1 MTLAAGTRLGPY
13 EITAPIGAGGM
24 GEVYKARDTRLG
36 RDVAI
41 KVLPDHLSRDAGRR
55 ERFEREARAV
65 SSLNHPHIC
74 TLFDI
79 GSQGGVD
86 FLVMEHLEG
95 ETLADRLKK
104 GALLPEQVMPSAIQI
119 ADALDKAHRQGVV
132 HRDLKPGNVMLTK
145 SGAKLLDFGL
155 AKLRDGGEAGSAA
168 GSVLPTATRNLTAEG
183 TILGTFQYMAPEQ
196 LEGKEADAR
205 TDIFALGV
213 LLYEMATGRKAFEGN
228 SQASLIASIL
238 KEQPRPI
245 AELQPVSPAGLDRVV
260 RACLAKDPEER
271 IQTAHDVKL
280 QLQWVADGGLASGT
294 TSREMPAS
302 QVAGAVSGVARRGGV
317 PGWLLWP
324 AAAALAAVLFAA
336 GYLVH
341 APAPPPVMRV
351 NLDLPPKTQ
360 LDGQNTSLALSPDGK
375 TLAFAATGPEG
386 KRMLWVRALDSLQ
399 AQPLAGTED
408 ATYPFW
414 SPDGRSLGFF
424 ADRKLKKIQA
434 SGGTAQTL
442 CDAIDGRGASW
453 GAEGVIVF
461 SPAPFGGLS
470 QVSAA
475 GGAPSA
481 ATTPEDDGT
490 THRLPRF
497 LPDGRRLLFFTGHP
511 GKDQQN
517 GIHALH
523 LGTKKVTLVANE
535 NSEGRYVSPG
545 FLTFVREGNLMAQ
558 PMDLR
563 TLRLSGE
570 AVPVAEKVQFNPAR
584 WTGAFTFSETGLMLY
599 EAGASITKA
608 RLAWFDAQGK
618 EIKSLGEP
626 ASILEVALSPDAQR
640 AVATVLNN
648 AGTSDLW
655 MYDLVRGVG
664 SRFTFQPEGAYAP
677 VWSPDGRQV
686 AYSGFGYRLFI
697 KAADGASEPRAVLE
711 ETGGNHQVDDWSPDG
726 KTLLFWKQSAKTGFD
741 IFLLPVTGEARPQPL
756 IVTAA
761 GERFASFSPDSRW
774 LLYVSDES
782 GRRELYVVSYPG
794 AGGKWQI
801 STAGGAG
808 GGWVENGRR
817 IIYGDLDSRLF
828 SVNVAAQ
835 GANLVIGAPRPI
847 FGGRPSPDVLAVAK
861 DGQRF
866 LAAVPQEEST
876 SPMLVLVSDWTSGLK
891 TR

>member
-1 MTLAAGTRLGPY
+1 
-13 EITAPIGAGGM
+13 
-24 GEVYKARDTRLG
+24 
-36 RDVAI
+36 
-41 KVLPDHLSRDAGRR
+41 
-55 ERFEREARAV
+55 
-65 SSLNHPHIC
+65 
-74 TLFDI
+74 
-79 GSQGGVD
+79 
-86 FLVMEHLEG
+86 
-95 ETLADRLKK
+95 
-104 GALLPEQVMPSAIQI
+104 
-119 ADALDKAHRQGVV
+119 
-132 HRDLKPGNVMLTK
+132 
-145 SGAKLLDFGL
+145 
-155 AKLRDGGEAGSAA
+155 
-168 GSVLPTATRNLTAEG
+168 
-183 TILGTFQYMAPEQ
+183 
-196 LEGKEADAR
+196 
-205 TDIFALGV
+205 
-213 LLYEMATGRKAFEGN
+213 
-228 SQASLIASIL
+228 
-238 KEQPRPI
+238 
-245 AELQPVSPAGLDRVV
+245 
-260 RACLAKDPEER
+260 
-271 IQTAHDVKL
+271 
-280 QLQWVADGGLASGT
+280 
-294 TSREMPAS
+294 
-302 QVAGAVSGVARRGGV
+302 
-317 PGWLLWP
+317 
-324 AAAALAAVLFAA
+324 
-336 GYLVH
+336 
-341 APAPPPVMRV
+341 
-351 NLDLPPKTQ
+351 
-360 LDGQNTSLALSPDGK
+360 
-375 TLAFAATGPEG
+375 
-386 KRMLWVRALDSLQ
+386 MLWVRSLDSLQ

-481 ATTPEDDGT
+481 VTTPEDDGT

-497 LPDGRRLLFFTGHP
+497 LPDGRRLLFFAGHP
-511 GKDQQN
+511 GKDKDN
-517 GIHALH
+517 GIHALD
-523 LGTKKVTLVANE
+523 LGTKKVTLLANE
-535 NSEGRYVSPG
+535 NSEGRYVAPG
-545 FLTFVREGNLMAQ
+545 YLTFIREGNLMAQ
-558 PMDLR
+558 PMDPK
-563 TLRLSGE
+563 TQRLSGE
-570 AVPVAEKVQFNPAR
+570 AVPVAEKVQFNPSR

-599 EAGASITKA
+599 QTGVSITKG
-608 RLAWFDAQGK
+608 RLTWLDAEGK
-618 EIKSLGEP
+618 EVKSLGEP
-626 ASILEVALSPDAQR
+626 ANINELALSPDGQR
-640 AVATVLNN
+640 AVATILNST
-648 AGTSDLW
+648 GTSDLW

-664 SRFTFQPEGAYAP
+664 SRFTFQSEGSYAP

-686 AYSGFGYRLFI
+686 AYSDFNGRLFI

-741 IFLLPVTGEARPQPL
+741 IFLLPVTGEAKPQPL

-817 IIYGDLDSRLF
+817 IIYGDLDSHLF

-847 FGGRPSPDVLAVAK
+847 FGGRPIPDVLAVAK

-891 TR
+891 PR